1 MIAFPLI
8 WIRSQIFHQSKM
20 IVPNLTKGT
29 TMNRFNLLTYTAAL
43 ALALG
48 ACVSTTKPGAVGTQR
63 QQTLVISVDAV
74 GQTVKS

>member
-8 WIRSQIFHQSKM
+8 WIRSKIFHQSKM
-20 IVPNLTKGT
+20 IVPNLTKGMI
-29 TMNRFNLLTYTAAL
+29 MNRFNLLTFTAAL

-63 QQTLVISVDAV
+63 HQTLVVSADAV
-74 GQTVKS
+74 VTMVKS